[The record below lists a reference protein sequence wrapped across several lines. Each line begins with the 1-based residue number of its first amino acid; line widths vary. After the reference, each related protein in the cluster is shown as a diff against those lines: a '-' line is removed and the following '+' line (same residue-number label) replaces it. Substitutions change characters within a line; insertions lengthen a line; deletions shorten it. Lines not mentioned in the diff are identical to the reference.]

1 MLTPPLAK
9 AGILPHMDSDVV
21 IVGGGAIGVCCAHEL
36 AQRGIGV
43 TLLES
48 GEELAA
54 GASSGNAG
62 LLCPSHS
69 APIANPASVKNGLRW
84 MLSPASPFYL
94 RPPPAA
100 APCL

>member
-1 MLTPPLAK
+1 
-9 AGILPHMDSDVV
+9 MDADVV
-21 IVGGGAIGVCCAHEL
+21 VVGGGAIGVCCAYEL

-69 APIANPASVKNGLRW
+69 RADREPGLGQERPALDAE
-84 MLSPASPFYL
+84 P
-94 RPPPAA
+94 
-100 APCL
+100 